1 MGIDG
6 IGKPPSIPEAGGPG
20 GAAPVASTGRAFE
33 VEGTAETAPSGDL
46 ARLERGEIELSTYL
60 DARVEEATRH
70 LTASLSPAQ
79 LEFVKQTLRT
89 ELEGDPVLVELV
101 RRATGK
107 VPSGAQT

>member
-6 IGKPPSIPEAGGPG
+6 IGKPPSIPEAGVPG
-20 GAAPVASTGRAFE
+20 GAAPVAGTGRAFE
-33 VEGTAETAPSGDL
+33 VEGSAEAAPSGDL
-46 ARLERGEIELSTYL
+46 ARLERGEIELSTYP

-79 LEFVKQTLRT
+79 LEFVKQTLRS

-107 VPSGAQT
+107 VPSGAET

>member
-6 IGKPPSIPEAGGPG
+6 IGKPPSVPPAGVPG
-20 GAAPVASTGRAFE
+20 GTAPVAGSGRAFE
-33 VEGTAETAPSGDL
+33 VEHTSGAAPSGDL
-46 ARLERGEIELSTYL
+46 ARLERAEIELSTYL
-60 DARVEEATRH
+60 DARVDEATRH
-70 LTASLSPAQ
+70 LSSTLSPSQ

-107 VPSGAQT
+107 VPGGAET

>member
-6 IGKPPSIPEAGGPG
+6 IGKPPSVPPAGVPSGT
-20 GAAPVASTGRAFE
+20 APVAGTGRAFE
-33 VEGTAETAPSGDL
+33 VERAAQAAPSGDL
-46 ARLERGEIELSTYL
+46 ARLERGEIELGTYL
-60 DARVEEATRH
+60 DARVDEATRH
-70 LTASLSPAQ
+70 LAAALSPAQ

-107 VPSGAQT
+107 LPSGSET

>member
-6 IGKPPSIPEAGGPG
+6 IGKPPSVPPAGGPAG
-20 GAAPVASTGRAFE
+20 SAPVSATGRAFE
-33 VEGTAETAPSGDL
+33 VERTAEAAPSGDL

-60 DARVEEATRH
+60 DARVDEATRH
-70 LTASLSPAQ
+70 LTATLSPSQ
-79 LEFVKQTLRT
+79 LEFVKQTLRS

-107 VPSGAQT
+107 LPSGAET